1 MRSRTAA
8 TVLTALALAALMML
22 PLSAA
27 PAQAPRAGAD
37 VVGLWDTSHRAGLVA
52 RDCEQWT
59 LNDDGFCTADDTRN
73 GVELGVR
80 FRTSQELTITGVR
93 VYRVDLGTV
102 TGSLWDD
109 QGVRLATGTFESR
122 GRRGWQDLE
131 FDAPVVVSAGRTY
144 VASYYSPATRYAFEY
159 GFFDRQ
165 ITRGPVTALRSSD
178 DTPNGVHC
186 YDVASCVSPT
196 RGFRSS
202 NYWVTPLW
210 RDPTTAGPMPTPTP
224 TATATPTATPE
235 QPAPPRVTA
244 AVPRPGATRVRTGAT
259 IRVTFSERVR
269 AATLNRTTVLLRR
282 KGRTDRLAVTLAYD
296 AQRRRLTIDPKA
308 RLRPGTAYRVLVT
321 SDVVDPAGTSL
332 DQDPRR
338 RGDQQAAWRFR
349 TR

>member
-1 MRSRTAA
+1 MRSRAA
-8 TVLTALALAALMML
+8 ASVLTALALAALTML

-27 PAQAPRAGAD
+27 PAQSPRAAPD
-37 VVGLWDTSHRAGLVA
+37 VVGLWDTSHSAGLDA
-52 RDCEQWT
+52 RDCEQWKID
-59 LNDDGFCTADDTRN
+59 DDGFCTADDTRN

-109 QGVRLATGTFESR
+109 QRVRLATGTFEHRSR
-122 GRRGWQDLE
+122 TGWQDLE
-131 FDAPVVVSAGRTY
+131 FAAPVTISAGRTY

-159 GFFDRQ
+159 GFFDEQ
-165 ITRGPVTALRSSD
+165 VTRGPVTALRSSD
-178 DTPNGVHC
+178 DTSNGVHC

-210 RDPTTAGPMPTPTP
+210 RDPTDAPEPTP
-224 TATATPTATPE
+224 TATPTATPE
-235 QPAPPRVTA
+235 QLAPPRVDATA
-244 AVPRPGATRVRTGAT
+244 PRAGATRVRLGAT

-269 AATLNRTTVLLRR
+269 AATLNRATVLLHR
-282 KGRTDRLAVTLAYD
+282 KGRTDRVAVRLTYD
-296 AQRRRLTIDPKA
+296 AQRRRLTVDPKA
-308 RLRPGTAYRVLVT
+308 RLLPNATYRVAIT
-321 SDVVDPAGTSL
+321 SGVVDLAGDSL
-332 DQDPRR
+332 DQDSRR
-338 RGDQQAAWRFR
+338 AGDQRAAWRFR